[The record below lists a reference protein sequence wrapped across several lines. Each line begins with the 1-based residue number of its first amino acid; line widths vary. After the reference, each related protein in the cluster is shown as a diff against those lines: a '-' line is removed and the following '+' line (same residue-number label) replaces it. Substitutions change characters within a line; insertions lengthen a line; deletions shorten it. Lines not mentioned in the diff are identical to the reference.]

1 MIIDNS
7 SVLDLFQEQYISLSD
22 TLIELDDID
31 KKKVNEFFN
40 YNNSSFLSGCMSL
53 DEEYYNNIKFLYLSE
68 SSSEKYK
75 KNEEI
80 AKRNNAVFMMY
91 ISIFDTRGHVLRECS
106 KCAKEIVNIIKKYGI
121 NDIAK
126 DKCAHVFN
134 KSMEKCVKILDYN
147 RLYKHLEKKGIYEQS
162 DNYRKSFDLLFLVFM
177 VNTIELN
184 ILSLFGPIGM
194 FLGCAVLGP
203 INEEIGKQISIRGG
217 FAKEYYIVFN
227 AFEFTLYVLGGTSPI
242 LRVPALV
249 LHGITTAVQICH
261 NNPNLLGVDPKDA
274 QKVKERSSFN
284 GALIGIL
291 IHGSFNG
298 ILTVLSFMGA

>member
-7 SVLDLFQEQYISLSD
+7 SVLDLFQEEYMPLSD

-31 KKKVNEFFN
+31 KNKVNEFFS
-40 YNNSSFLSGCMSL
+40 YNSSSFLSGCIGL
-53 DEEYYNNIKFLYLSE
+53 DEEYYNNIKFLYLNE

-80 AKRNNAVFMMY
+80 SKRNNAAFMMY
-91 ISIFDTRGHVLRECS
+91 ISGFSTRWYILRECS
-106 KCAKEIVNIIKKYGI
+106 NCAKEIVNIIKKYGI

-126 DKCAHVFN
+126 DKCAHAFN

-147 RLYKHLEKKGIYEQS
+147 RLYKHLENKGIYEQS
-162 DNYRKSFDLLFLVFM
+162 DNFRKSFDLLFLVCM

-184 ILSLFGPIGM
+184 ILLLFGPIGM

-227 AFEFTLYVLGGTSPI
+227 AFEFTSYVLGGTSPI

-274 QKVKERSSFN
+274 QKIKERSSFN
-284 GALIGIL
+284 GTLIGIL
-291 IHGSFNG
+291 IHGTFNG
-298 ILTVLSFMGA
+298 ILTVLGA